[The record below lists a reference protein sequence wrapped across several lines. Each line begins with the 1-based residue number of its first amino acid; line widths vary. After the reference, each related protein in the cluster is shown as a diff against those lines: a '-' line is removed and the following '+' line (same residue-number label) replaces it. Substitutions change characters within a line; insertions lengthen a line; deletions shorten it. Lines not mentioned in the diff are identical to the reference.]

1 MFIAGPEKE
10 NGQFMLKRPELS
22 MAFREGLSL
31 KGSVWD
37 AGDMTFFWLGGD
49 EVTGWCLKN
58 LNH

>member
-1 MFIAGPEKE
+1 MFIAGPVKE

-37 AGDMTFFWLGGD
+37 AGDMTFFWLDGD